1 MSLWRPN
8 TVSDNYDLI
17 IMAIMSW
24 EKGEN
29 NKAKSIVKTTATCYI
44 QPPEFAFVRIVLG
57 VKTSFVKPIHMSGIV
72 SSFFICC
79 IMWIGKSRHS
89 SAADIF
95 YPKKKRR
102 RDPWRKIEEK
112 IFTFTGTNN
121 ITNIVN
127 R

>member
-95 YPKKKRR
+95 YPKKREGVIPGGKS
-102 RDPWRKIEEK
+102 RKKFSPLPGRI
-112 IFTFTGTNN
+112 ISQT
-121 ITNIVN
+121 
-127 R
+127 